1 MKVTSEGEDKPT
13 CSQYVLRG
21 LIVYYG
27 RHYWAYFYS
36 HKFDRW
42 YQFNDESLSEIGNW
56 KAVREKAI
64 TSRCIPRTVFYERQ
78 DIIVNL
84 LTEGGLSK
92 AKEQDLIYFA
102 DSKMK
107 TNYFW
112 LNGPKPQRQRDVSPR
127 SNKPSVA
134 DTVRAE
140 WNNLWKKNEQHGQ
153 YPQYEPFDGSTRDD
167 CTLF

>member
-1 MKVTSEGEDKPT
+1 M
-13 CSQYVLRG
+13 LRG

-42 YQFNDESLSEIGNW
+42 YQFNDEKLSEIGNW

-140 WNNLWKKNEQHGQ
+140 WNNLWKK
-153 YPQYEPFDGSTRDD
+153 D
-167 CTLF
+167 